1 MASTDI
7 FNNSVMS
14 INASDGSE
22 SSLSPDSSVVE
33 PLTLDDI
40 KIFEAMELDNGV
52 GNEAI
57 IEGALEE
64 PDSML
69 ENATQ
74 LCKKCKWVTFHLYMR
89 F

>member
-1 MASTDI
+1 M
-7 FNNSVMS
+7 SVNTS
-14 INASDGSE
+14 DASD

-69 ENATQ
+69 DNATQ
-74 LCKKCKWVTFHLYMR
+74 LCKRCK
-89 F
+89 